1 MWTMV
6 VTLFVSMLGIC
17 ANFLGWLGLRASNA
31 PLVSMFSSGV
41 VFMQVTYLA
50 LGICSFVYAADNSNA
65 VAIRLQSFN
74 IFIGLVCLFMS
85 ALSAVPL
92 TLGFTMVSRIRK
104 GGQSL
109 SLKHLETQ
117 MSSILKLTNGISLMA
132 SFAMMILGAV
142 GLDVLLD
149 EYVFCACCL
158 PFSSIHLLPPACI
171 LRHDMT
177 RV

>member
-1 MWTMV
+1 MSLTIIPPLNQSSIIIDTIL
-6 VTLFVSMLGIC
+6 TLLIT
-17 ANFLGWLGLRASNA
+17 
-31 PLVSMFSSGV
+31 
-41 VFMQVTYLA
+41 MQVTYLA
-50 LGICSFVYAADNSNA
+50 LGICSFVYAADTSKA

-132 SFAMMILGAV
+132 SLAMMILGAV

-149 EYVFCACCL
+149 EYVFCYTIDL
-158 PFSSIHLLPPACI
+158 PFSLIQLSLPVCI
-171 LRHDMT
+171 P
-177 RV
+177 